1 MAFVS
6 MVLASMALASMA
18 AGKPASLQA
27 AVLQN
32 GVVIEPKCFER
43 LLMLGVG
50 TREGI
55 RMCFGKTS
63 LRQTPHGSWRA
74 PSVLAS
80 LFIAALTLPFAF
92 PAGANILVTIDK
104 SAQQMSV
111 AVDGAQRYVWPVST
125 GRPGYDTPNG
135 TFKPNRMD
143 ADHYSQEWDNAP
155 MPHTIFFDLDGHAIH
170 GFFDVKH
177 LGRAVSHGCVRLS
190 PDHATTLFN
199 LIKAQGMSETKVV
212 VAGRT
217 PSGDNVPVARSRLP
231 QNETVSSEPAQP
243 GYGQPAYG
251 QPNYGQPNYGQPNY
265 AQPSYAQPYSGQSLY
280 GQSSS
285 GQSYYAQRGY
295 AQPGYAQP
303 AYAQPGYA
311 QPAYPAQP
319 PPVYW
324 QR

>member
-1 MAFVS
+1 
-6 MVLASMALASMA
+6 MVV
-18 AGKPASLQA
+18 LQL
-27 AVLQN
+27 AVLQK
-32 GVVIEPKCFER
+32 GVLIEPKCGER

-50 TREGI
+50 TRSGI
-55 RMCFGKTS
+55 AMFFGKTS
-63 LRQTPHGSWRA
+63 LRQTPRGCWRA
-74 PSVLAS
+74 ASVLAS
-80 LFIAALTLPFAF
+80 LFTAALTLPFAS

-155 MPHTIFFDLDGHAIH
+155 MPHAVFFDLDGHAIH

-190 PDHATTLFN
+190 PDHAATLFS
-199 LIKAQGMSETKVV
+199 LIKAQGMGETKVV

-217 PSGDNVPVARSRLP
+217 PSGDNVPMARSRVP
-231 QNETVSSEPAQP
+231 ANETVSAPTQIAP

-251 QPNYGQPNYGQPNY
+251 QPNYGQANYG
-265 AQPSYAQPYSGQSLY
+265 QPSYAQPYSGQPSN
-280 GQSSS
+280 GQSPY

-303 AYAQPGYA
+303 GYAQPGYA

-319 PPVYW
+319 PPAYW